1 MAAANESLSRICLF
15 STSGKKKIKD
25 NCHRNIFLNVALFE
39 KKRIDKKALK
49 LKSLLFSL
57 LCIIY
62 LVTPVGLVGF
72 WEIRYQHLE
81 FNVSCLKVLDKICK
95 LYIQVLFKIKRSA
108 SGVDFNLYTSTA

>member
-1 MAAANESLSRICLF
+1 MKVYPEFAFFQLRVRRKLKTIVIGISSLTLLCL
-15 STSGKKKIKD
+15 K
-25 NCHRNIFLNVALFE
+25 